1 MAQYD
6 VYRNKGKGR
15 EHYPYFMSLQ
25 HDLFRELN
33 SRLVIPLTEKS
44 RLIPTKGIHPLLNI
58 AGQEYILLTDLMT
71 SIDSKRLETTP
82 VASARHLHTDI
93 INALDLLITGI

>member
-1 MAQYD
+1 MAQHD

-25 HDLFRELN
+25 HDLFSGLS

-44 RLIPTKGIHPLLNI
+44 RMIPTKGIHPVLNI
-58 AGQEYILLTDLMT
+58 AGHEYILLTDLMT
-71 SIDSKRLETTP
+71 SIDGKRLETTP
-82 VASARHLHTDI
+82 VASAQHLHTEI

>member
-25 HDLFRELN
+25 HDLFSGL
-33 SRLVIPLTEKS
+33 STRLVIPLTEKS
-44 RLIPTKGIHPLLNI
+44 RMIPTKGIHPELNI

-71 SIDSKRLETTP
+71 SIDSKRLEVTP
-82 VASARHLHTDI
+82 AASAQHLHSDI